1 MSLFQDNVVCQEKNQ
16 RSKEKES
23 VFSSLAV
30 GLVEKMRVGNAH
42 SIRIFS
48 QKSLFCSVTIE
59 VAKKVDSILVSKTH
73 WPYRNPVAL
82 NQKE

>member
-42 SIRIFS
+42 SVRIFFPEIS
-48 QKSLFCSVTIE
+48 FLFC
-59 VAKKVDSILVSKTH
+59 D
-73 WPYRNPVAL
+73 N
-82 NQKE
+82 

>member
-1 MSLFQDNVVCQEKNQ
+1 MSLFQDNVVCQKNQ

>member
-1 MSLFQDNVVCQEKNQ
+1 MSLLQDNVVCQEKNQ

-42 SIRIFS
+42 SVRIFFPEIS
-48 QKSLFCSVTIE
+48 FLFC
-59 VAKKVDSILVSKTH
+59 D
-73 WPYRNPVAL
+73 N
-82 NQKE
+82 

>member
-59 VAKKVDSILVSKTH
+59 VAKKVVVF
-73 WPYRNPVAL
+73 WY
-82 NQKE
+82 QKRIGLIGIQLH